1 MNPKRLVAVLTCT
14 FALAA
19 SACATAG
26 GSAPVSAGP
35 SPGAFASPGQ
45 GWRAARFG
53 MTPEEV
59 LAVLPKEAFRLSPEV
74 TLADGNV
81 VAVGIDGLAFEG
93 LTFDV
98 RFIFTGGKL
107 SLVSLRTPEKK
118 LVDADAYARLRDALV
133 KQWGPPLEETK
144 DDNFVD
150 MRQTRWERR
159 SDRADLKYIPG
170 VVVLLHYPRPP
181 G

>member
-1 MNPKRLVAVLTCT
+1 MKPRIRT
-14 FALAA
+14 LASLLL
-19 SACATAG
+19 SAWAT
-26 GSAPVSAGP
+26 SA
-35 SPGAFASPGQ
+35 PGQ
-45 GWRAARFG
+45 GPAPAIPPPSAAQTSPVTEEGAWRAARFG

-59 LAVLPKEAFRLSPEV
+59 LAAFPKEARLLSPEV

-81 VAVGIDGLAFEG
+81 IAVGIDGFAFEG

-98 RFIFTGGKL
+98 RFIFTKGKL

-150 MRQTRWERR
+150 MRQTRWNRGP
-159 SDRADLKYIPG
+159 DRADLKYIPG
-170 VVVLLHYPRPP
+170 VVVLIHYPRPP